1 MKLRIFALVLCFVL
15 LLAALMSPGCSGYN
29 FTPQEAAAPVS
40 QAVTEADPQAALE
53 EIYYDVQIM
62 GVQEATP
69 ALLEERFNL
78 DRSLYTSVDA
88 RFADGRFGVADVYI
102 FRPTPG
108 KEDEL
113 KEALEQIKLSRILEF
128 KNYDIYNSAQ
138 LSEDGLI
145 YTRGEYMILTMIENA
160 EKVREIIEKYIPNK

>member
-1 MKLRIFALVLCFVL
+1 MKLRIFALVFCFAL
-15 LLAALMSPGCSGYN
+15 LLAALMSHGCSGYN

-53 EIYYDVQIM
+53 EVYYDVQIM

-69 ALLEERFNL
+69 ALLEEKFHL

-102 FRPTPG
+102 FRPVPG

-113 KEALEQIKLSRILEF
+113 KEALEQIKLSRIIEF
-128 KNYDIYNSAQ
+128 KNYDIYNSTQ
-138 LSEDGLI
+138 LTEDGRI
-145 YTRGEYMILTMIENA
+145 FTRGEYMILTMIEDA
-160 EKVREIIEKYIPNK
+160 DKVREIIEKYIPNK